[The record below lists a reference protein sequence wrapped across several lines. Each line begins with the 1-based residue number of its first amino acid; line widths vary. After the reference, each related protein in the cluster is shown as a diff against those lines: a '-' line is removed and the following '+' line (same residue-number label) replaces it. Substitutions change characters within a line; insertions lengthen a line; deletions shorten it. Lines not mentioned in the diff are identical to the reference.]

1 NTSNA
6 TNISFGLI
14 VTPSSPIG
22 RYVRSRPYGR
32 PNECPVDTYVDAR
45 AIHNYSPA
53 SSLVVGACLSAS
65 SYMQLKAPN
74 LDITKRIDLAPTSIS
89 R

>member
-1 NTSNA
+1 
-6 TNISFGLI
+6 
-14 VTPSSPIG
+14 TPSSPIG

-45 AIHNYSPA
+45 AIHNCIV
-53 SSLVVGACLSAS
+53 SS
-65 SYMQLKAPN
+65 LKAPN